1 MGWLNLALAVITVVG
16 VILIPGF
23 LLSSTLGMRGFAR
36 LALAAPA
43 GTTVVVMAALIGPV
57 VGLPWGLLPIAVT
70 ALAFTAVIA
79 VIRLVLD
86 RFSAAERTEERS
98 PTPFLL
104 LGGATIVVLIQLS
117 LVIGSPENFSQ
128 TFDNIFHLNAVRY
141 ALDTG
146 SVSPLTIG
154 SMTSAPSGGLPFYP
168 SGWHAVTAIAVQ
180 LTGVSIPVASNAVMF
195 FYGAVAW
202 PTAILFLVSTLFGSG
217 RAVLVTAAA
226 MSVATPAFPL
236 LMIDY
241 GVLFPYMM
249 ALSLVAV
256 PTALVIQAS
265 RRETWGERLRLI
277 IAALGSLP
285 GIAVAHPGAFVVF
298 LVFTAAVLLI
308 LWVRVLA
315 TEAARRAKI
324 LASIWMAVFVILA
337 ACLWYVL
344 RPPAAARTWLT
355 TETVGQAIGEVLTGS
370 VWHAPVNIVLASLV
384 VMGAVVAVRR
394 RGLNDWIALALL
406 AVAAALYI
414 VVSGL
419 PYTALRDII
428 TGAWYNNAPRLAAVL
443 PLAWIP
449 LAAIGGQWLWAS
461 TRRVFDRVPGV
472 SLRRLL
478 SAASV
483 VTVLLMIPQAWSMRQ
498 AVMSAHGAFAVTDT
512 APLVT
517 SDELALIDRLDNETP
532 EDAVILGSPWTGT
545 GLAYALADRLVV
557 MPHTLMDI
565 TEDMETVLVSL
576 DDPRLGSAVCDAIDR
591 LRIDYVLDFG
601 TQEVNGG
608 QHPYDGLDDLSDSD
622 SVKEIDRVG
631 DAVLYKVVLCD

>member
-1 MGWLNLALAVITVVG
+1 MGWLNLALAVITVIG

-23 LLSSTLGMRGFAR
+23 LLSSALGMRGFAR

-57 VGLPWGLLPIAVT
+57 VDLPWGLLPIAVT
-70 ALAFTAVIA
+70 ALALTAVVA
-79 VIRLVLD
+79 VIRLVLT
-86 RFSAAERTEERS
+86 RFSAAEQTSERS

-104 LGGATIVVLIQLS
+104 LGGAAIVVLIQLS
-117 LVIGSPENFSQ
+117 LVIESPENFSQ

-180 LTGVSIPVASNAVMF
+180 IAGVSIPVASNAVMF

-217 RAVLVTAAA
+217 RSLLVTAAA

-241 GVLFPYMM
+241 GVLLPYMM
-249 ALSLVAV
+249 GLSLVAV
-256 PTALVIQAS
+256 PTAMLIQAS
-265 RRETWGERLRLI
+265 RCTTWGERVRLI
-277 IAALGSLP
+277 VAALGSLP
-285 GIAVAHPGAFVVF
+285 GIAVAHPGALVVF
-298 LVFTAAVLLI
+298 LVFTGAILLI
-308 LWVRVLA
+308 LWVRLLA
-315 TEAARRAKI
+315 ANASPRAKI
-324 LASIWMAVFVILA
+324 MASIWMAAFVILA
-337 ACLWYVL
+337 AGLWYVL

-370 VWHAPVNIVLASLV
+370 VWFAPVNIVLAGLV
-384 VMGAVVAVRR
+384 VMGGGVALRR
-394 RGLNDWIALALL
+394 RRTTDWIAIALFV
-406 AVAAALYI
+406 VAAGLYI

-419 PYTALRDII
+419 PYLELRDII

-449 LAAIGGQWLWAS
+449 LAAIGGERLWSLTHRAYDRGS
-461 TRRVFDRVPGV
+461 SAYAGRV
-472 SLRRLL
+472 L
-478 SAASV
+478 SAASAVIVLFV
-483 VTVLLMIPQAWSMRQ
+483 VPQAWSMRQ
-498 AVMSAHGAFAVTDT
+498 AVTSAHGAFAVTDT
-512 APLVT
+512 AQLVT
-517 SDELALIDRLDNETP
+517 SDELALIERLDDETP

-545 GLAYALADRLVV
+545 GLAYALADRRVV

-565 TEDMETVLVSL
+565 TEDMETVLLGL
-576 DDPRLGSAVCDAIDR
+576 DDPRPGSAVCDAIYR
-591 LRIDYVLDFG
+591 LGINYVLDFG

-608 QHPYDGLDDLSDSD
+608 QHPYDGLDELSDSD

-631 DAVLYKVVLCD
+631 DAVLYQVVLCD